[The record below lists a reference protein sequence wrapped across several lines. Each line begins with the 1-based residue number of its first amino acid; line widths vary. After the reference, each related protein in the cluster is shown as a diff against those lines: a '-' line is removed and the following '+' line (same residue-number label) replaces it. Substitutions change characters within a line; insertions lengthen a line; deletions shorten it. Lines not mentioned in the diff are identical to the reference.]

1 MRTTTI
7 CTGLAAIL
15 LLTGC
20 SSLKKSIDNINREN
34 SATGSLES
42 FIQGEL
48 ATKFHRDVRSVS
60 CTPYVDE
67 VVTDSNATMTC
78 VVRFTDGSS
87 YTTPGTVT
95 NPSTDPD
102 YAYYTYSFND
112 PPAVDITT
120 APLPQPT
127 VLLSASSPESLFV
140 QANLAPVVK
149 KLTTRFG
156 ASDLIIQLALY
167 PGELVAVIADSNNQ
181 AYLVTA
187 THSGTLTVGPATDFD
202 GSRYGIDFS
211 QLSAAVIEQ
220 LTKAI
225 ASGSGVPVTA
235 ISRFVL
241 TNSLPDQD
249 SGWNIY
255 LTSGTTRFQSRVLGD
270 HLVEITP
277 NGTHA
282 LT

>member
-1 MRTTTI
+1 MRTTI
-7 CTGLAAIL
+7 VCTGLAAAL

-48 ATKFHRDVRSVS
+48 TSKFHRGVTSVS

-67 VVTDSNATMTC
+67 VVTDSSANMTC

-102 YAYYTYSFND
+102 YAYYTYSFSD
-112 PPAVDITT
+112 PPAIDITT
-120 APLPQPT
+120 APLPSPT
-127 VLLSASSPESLFV
+127 VLLSASSPHSLFM
-140 QANLAPVVK
+140 QGNLAPVIK
-149 KLTTRFG
+149 KLIARFG

-167 PGELVAVIADSNNQ
+167 PGELVAVIADSNND

-187 THSGTLTVGPATDFD
+187 PYSGGMTVGPPASFD
-202 GSRYGIDFS
+202 GSRYGIEFS
-211 QLSAAVIEQ
+211 QFSAAVIEH
-220 LTKAI
+220 LTKEI
-225 ASGSGVPVTA
+225 ATGGGVPASA

-255 LTSGTTRFQSRVLGD
+255 LTSGTTRFQSRVLGY

-282 LT
+282 LN